1 MRQATASRVGAVSD
15 YVQSSFESFM
25 ATEYARVLAFARATV
40 GSWPEAE
47 DLTQE
52 AFLVAYRRWEDVAE
66 YERPDAFVRRVIANK
81 QVSGV
86 RRRVRESAALLRL
99 RPVEVVEPD
108 VGDPAFWDAV
118 RRLPV
123 RQRQVVALHYLDD
136 RSVADIATVLAI
148 AEGTVKAHLH
158 AARHALA
165 TALGEDIDEEGS

>member
-1 MRQATASRVGAVSD
+1 MVSD
-15 YVQSSFESFM
+15 YVPGSFESFM
-25 ATEYARVLAFARATV
+25 ATEYPRVLAFARATT
-40 GSWPEAE
+40 GSWSEAE
-47 DLTQE
+47 DLAQE
-52 AFLVAYRRWEDVAE
+52 AFLVAYRRWDDVAG
-66 YERPDAFVRRVIANK
+66 YERPDGFVRRVIANK

-86 RRRVRESAALLRL
+86 RRRVREAAALQRL
-99 RPVEVVEPD
+99 RPVDTVDTVDAD
-108 VGDPAFWDAV
+108 VGDPAFWHAV

-165 TALGEDIDEEGS
+165 AALEEDVG